1 MSKKNLVFKKTL
13 VARAL
18 TLAFGVGVAS
28 FGFTPEVMAQSN
40 AAGTVYGT
48 VATGSATSVVLKN
61 TDTNLT
67 RTVTIDANGK
77 YQATALPAGHYK
89 ATLMKDS
96 TVLSTAEFD
105 VLAGQGVEPAFTSAS
120 TAAAGVQSV
129 EVSARRSRID
139 VSSAT
144 NGATFTAKELA
155 KLPVAQSVDG
165 IIQLAPNTTRADSRY
180 AGGASFGGGGASE
193 NAYYIN
199 GFPVTNPLTQ
209 LGASELPFGAIGQA
223 QILTGGFGAEFG
235 RSVGGVVNIT
245 TKSGTNN
252 WEAGASVSI
261 TPDALRSN
269 YVDIYYPKT
278 GASSNAST
286 DGTLYRRR
294 QDNTAET
301 KRYGAYVGGPI
312 IQDKLFMFLAAES
325 TKTDY
330 NTVAATT
337 ASTSALKDGYLT
349 QKDVT
354 TRYLGK
360 FDWNISDD
368 HRLELTLIGDK
379 PTSDQQLSGY
389 DYATGQRV
397 GPVVSSAHYTNVP
410 TYAPSTGADTQILK
424 YTGNLTENLT
434 LTALYGESLTKNINT
449 YDGYDVNQKLYQV
462 VAAVSAR
469 APGITYNNPQPLTG
483 NILPPGAQD
492 KVKSTRLDLEYKLGS
507 HTIRAGL
514 DDNKLSSINAGDFR
528 AGGGIYQ
535 YLKTATPTSA
545 ISMSGVRRKTADY
558 GGLGVGGYYG
568 RERIFTDV
576 TNAYSDQS
584 AQYIE
589 DRYQVTKDVLV
600 TFGVRNEQFKNKN
613 GDQQTFLEMKNQ
625 FAPRLAAAWDVYGD
639 SSTKV
644 FGSLGRYMLQ
654 IPTHLAVRGASRST
668 FTDQYFT
675 YTGVD
680 PQGVPIGR
688 VNMTTPV
695 STNNEYGQAKDVNTV
710 SALDMKPTYQD
721 EITLGFEKAYSPSM
735 NFGAKVTYR
744 QLKSTIDDFCDQRP
758 FDKWLAKHPEVNAD
772 NWGGFGCASFNPG
785 IGNTFLVDF
794 AGTQKNY
801 TKVFL
806 SKEDLGFDSA
816 ERKYTAID
824 LFIEHPYRNGWYG
837 KVNYTWSRSKGN
849 TEGQTKSDNAQT
861 DVAATSTW
869 DTAELMQYSN
879 GLLPNDRTHQI
890 KAYGF
895 YDLTPEW
902 TVGGNFLAASGR
914 PKNCFGNHPNL
925 GDSPDYGSVYF
936 YCDGKPAP
944 RGTNGNLPWDVR
956 FDVNLAYK
964 PAAVKGLALK
974 VDVFNLFNKQTIQT
988 IDETYNVGTQV
999 SGTYGR
1005 VISYTAPRSVR
1016 LTAEYNHKF

>member
-48 VATGSATSVVLKN
+48 VATGTATSVVLKN

-389 DYATGQRV
+389 NYATGQRV

-535 YLKTATPTSA
+535 YLKTATPNSA

-558 GGLGVGGYYG
+558 GGLGVSGYYG

-625 FAPRLAAAWDVYGD
+625 FAPRLAAAWDVNGD
-639 SSTKV
+639 SSMKV
-644 FGSLGRYMLQ
+644 FGSAGRYMLQ

-735 NFGAKVTYR
+735 NFGAKFTYR